1 MPPCGCFF
9 CVCYTA
15 CTAVFSVHV
24 IIAAR
29 LFFSV
34 RVITACAVVF
44 CARHNRRA
52 VVFFVCVILPVRLF
66 YLCVLYRLLGCF
78 FLHAL

>member
-52 VVFFVCVILPVRLF
+52 VVF
-66 YLCVLYRLLGCF
+66 LCVLYCLYGCF
-78 FLHAL
+78 ICVCYTAC